1 MEEQKHLFTIIK
13 TGISDNQRLA
23 DVVEEILGKSSNSV
37 YRRIRG
43 ETELSFSELLKI
55 CNHFNLSIDEIMNY
69 RSGSGAL
76 FHYNPLRY
84 SDQESYISQMKRM
97 LDILNVLKSSS
108 DKEIIY
114 TAQSIP
120 FYHLVAQPELACL
133 NLFVWSKALKR
144 LDVSYETF
152 YQNLDKAEI
161 LSMYQKIHQ
170 AYMAIPSKEIW
181 TIHTIG
187 SLLRQLEY
195 FWETGTFERKDTVL
209 LLLNQLTALMDTI
222 HRYADSGLKGSKLQ
236 VPFSMYNCS
245 VDLDNNSMI
254 ARKENRLFLF
264 IRLHTVNFIETDSE
278 DLCHATVQWNNG
290 LISKSTLISG
300 ESSAKQRTRFF
311 RRIKDKI
318 EEVANKIK

>member
-1 MEEQKHLFTIIK
+1 MEKQKRLFKIIK
-13 TGISDNQRLA
+13 SGISGNQRLS
-23 DVVEEILGKSSNSV
+23 DVLEEVLGMSSNSV

-55 CNHFNLSIDEIMNY
+55 CTRFNLSIDEVLNY
-69 RSGSGAL
+69 RSDSGAL

-133 NLFVWSKALKR
+133 NLFVWNKALKR
-144 LDVSYETF
+144 VDVSYETF
-152 YQNLDKAEI
+152 YKNPDKEEI
-161 LSMYQKIHQ
+161 FSMYQKIHN
-170 AYMAIPSKEIW
+170 AFMTIPSKEIW

-195 FWETGTFERKDTVL
+195 FWETGTFEKKDTVL
-209 LLLNQLTALMDTI
+209 LLLN
-222 HRYADSGLKGSKLQ
+222 
-236 VPFSMYNCS
+236 
-245 VDLDNNSMI
+245 
-254 ARKENRLFLF
+254 
-264 IRLHTVNFIETDSE
+264 
-278 DLCHATVQWNNG
+278 
-290 LISKSTLISG
+290 
-300 ESSAKQRTRFF
+300 
-311 RRIKDKI
+311 
-318 EEVANKIK
+318 